1 MNAVSLA
8 VGVDFSVDAYYDI
21 EEGNITT
28 ERHDVQIY
36 HVHVHKVT
44 MEFASG
50 TIADITNSIPKNDM
64 SKIEQQILDY
74 HLHGK

>member
-1 MNAVSLA
+1 MNTISLA
-8 VGVDFSVDAYYDI
+8 VADDFSVDAYFDI
-21 EEGNITT
+21 EEGSINT

-36 HVHVHKVT
+36 HVHIHRIT
-44 MEFASG
+44 MEFTSG

-74 HLHGK
+74 HLYGK